1 MPVYSQFRIAFNSSR
16 GFVTARIAGLALIAL
31 ALSGCAGRPGPP
43 LNLPAPVQSTTVGPG
58 DVFTVV
64 VVGEKELP
72 TEFRVQPDGTIDFPY
87 IDRVTV
93 SNLEPQD
100 IVVLLKKRLVEAKVL
115 QAPQVMVIVKQYN
128 SKKVT
133 VIGSVTKPGNVAWT
147 EGMGIVDAISQAGWF
162 TPIGDSNH
170 RGRRGLAV
178 VVVAPAGDSTGGGCS
193 ARVVEARAHLRGRR
207 ESDGNRCFSL
217 DVIAPANE
225 RTICLECASMPSAC
239 AHLRG
244 DGGYRDHGS

>member
-1 MPVYSQFRIAFNSSR
+1 MPVNFVCSS
-16 GFVTARIAGLALIAL
+16 FVATFGGPLTLPRQSRAATSALRLFGVLLVIFGLA
-31 ALSGCAGRPGPP
+31 GCAARPGPP

-58 DVFTVV
+58 DVFSVV

-87 IDRVTV
+87 VDRVTV

-100 IVVLLKKRLVEAKVL
+100 IVVLLKKKLVEAKVL
-115 QAPQVMVIVKQYN
+115 QDPQVMVIVKQYN

-170 RGRRGLAV
+170 VILTRRVSASKTVTAV
-178 VVVAPAGDSTGGGCS
+178 IS
-193 ARVVEARAHLRGRR
+193 VEAISNGQQA
-207 ESDGNRCFSL
+207 
-217 DVIAPANE
+217 DVPLQTGDTIKIDQ
-225 RTICLECASMPSAC
+225 RTF
-239 AHLRG
+239 
-244 DGGYRDHGS
+244 